1 MPDGSVSDTFAFLA
15 GALASPVSLS
25 LHHKTK
31 KLDIN
36 LPGKPIFKKNKISQG
51 FISRHLIWGPHNAD
65 KLAQRQ
71 MENSTYQSTLSQ
83 AEMEVFRAPSPPAPN
98 RRARI
103 CCCHT
108 STSCQSAHAHGRVEG
123 ERLANSPQHTITSR
137 ESHQK
142 YSTSHRYIRLVV
154 RRAKG
159 SAASSI
165 RGDQCHTEGEE
176 GEAGGACWLT
186 EMIPGFS
193 IGRFSQ
199 SEIYWAVAE
208 LWMSLKLQIH
218 RLNKTKCT

>member
-1 MPDGSVSDTFAFLA
+1 MPINWLNVRWKTQLTSR
-15 GALASPVSLS
+15 LS
-25 LHHKTK
+25 L
-31 KLDIN
+31 
-36 LPGKPIFKKNKISQG
+36 
-51 FISRHLIWGPHNAD
+51 R
-65 KLAQRQ
+65 QRWRFSERLRRLQ
-71 MENSTYQSTLSQ
+71 
-83 AEMEVFRAPSPPAPN
+83 PN

-154 RRAKG
+154 RRAEG

-199 SEIYWAVAE
+199 SEIYRAVAE

>member
-1 MPDGSVSDTFAFLA
+1 MMPINWLNVRCKTQLTSR
-15 GALASPVSLS
+15 LS
-25 LHHKTK
+25 
-31 KLDIN
+31 
-36 LPGKPIFKKNKISQG
+36 
-51 FISRHLIWGPHNAD
+51 R
-65 KLAQRQ
+65 
-71 MENSTYQSTLSQ
+71 

-98 RRARI
+98 RRAWI

-108 STSCQSAHAHGRVEG
+108 STSSQSAHAHGRVEG
-123 ERLANSPQHTITSR
+123 ERLADSPQHTITSR

-154 RRAKG
+154 RWQERRAEG
-159 SAASSI
+159 SAASGM

-199 SEIYWAVAE
+199 SEIYRAVAE
-208 LWMSLKLQIH
+208 P
-218 RLNKTKCT
+218 